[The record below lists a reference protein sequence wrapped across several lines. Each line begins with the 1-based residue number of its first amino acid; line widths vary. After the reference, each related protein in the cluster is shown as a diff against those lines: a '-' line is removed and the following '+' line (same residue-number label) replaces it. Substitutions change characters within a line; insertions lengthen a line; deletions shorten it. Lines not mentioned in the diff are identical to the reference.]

1 MQKGNEKPMLGIV
14 IGDQPSHIVNLVNIK
29 NVLEDSKT
37 GAVSKGLVSQEE
49 VDQALQWVDDIIE
62 TYNTFDIVYN
72 TEQVLDS

>member
-72 TEQVLDS
+72 TEQALDS